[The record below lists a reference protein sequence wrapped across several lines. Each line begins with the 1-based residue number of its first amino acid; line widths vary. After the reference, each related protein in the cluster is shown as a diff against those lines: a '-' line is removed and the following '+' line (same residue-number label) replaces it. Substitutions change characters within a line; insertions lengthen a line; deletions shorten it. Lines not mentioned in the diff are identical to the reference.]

1 MYNFG
6 FEKLEVYQRAITFIN
21 KIFELT
27 ERLPNKVQ
35 YSLGDQLRR
44 ASLSIANNIAEG
56 SGRRS
61 KAEKSRF
68 WSFAQSS
75 AFECVPLLT
84 ILHCRKYVV
93 RESYKVL
100 YDECFQISKM
110 LSGLINAVK

>member
-1 MYNFG
+1 
-6 FEKLEVYQRAITFIN
+6 
-21 KIFELT
+21 
-27 ERLPNKVQ
+27 
-35 YSLGDQLRR
+35 
-44 ASLSIANNIAEG
+44 LSIANNVVEG

-84 ILHCRKYVV
+84 ILHDRKYIIQG
-93 RESYKVL
+93 SYKTM

-110 LSGLINAVK
+110 LSGLMKTAK